1 MDSQVQVTKDYN
13 QFRFIES
20 NREPN
25 RGHIEVLKSAFEE
38 NGNLT
43 ANQPI
48 LVNENM
54 EIIDGQ
60 HRFTACVELG
70 MPIYYIQTPGLTVR
84 DARQMNILHKGW
96 GVDDYA
102 RSYAI
107 AGDNNY
113 RKYLELKE
121 DYGFGHSIL
130 LAYISN
136 ATEKSKIF
144 KNFREG
150 EFTFTDQDGAR
161 ERLDRLTEV
170 SQFVPFAGDK
180 NFARAFLK
188 VMTIESYDHKRMLRK
203 LELHQNLLHRFVNVE
218 DYQRM
223 LEDIYNYQMQEGNR
237 LRLF

>member
-1 MDSQVQVTKDYN
+1 MSPEVQVTTDYN
-13 QFRFIES
+13 KFRFIES
-20 NREPN
+20 NREQS
-25 RGHIEVLKSAFEE
+25 RGHIETLKKAFEE

-60 HRFTACVELG
+60 HRFTACMELG
-70 MPIYYIQTPGLTVR
+70 MPIHYIQTPGLTVR

-102 RSYAI
+102 RSYAL

-121 DYGFGHSIL
+121 EYGFNHSVLLGYIL
-130 LAYISN
+130 NSSDRTNMY
-136 ATEKSKIF
+136 KD
-144 KNFREG
+144 FRNG
-150 EFTFTDQDGAR
+150 DFTFTDREGAR
-161 ERLDRLTEV
+161 ERLDKLASV
-170 SQFVPFAGDK
+170 GQYVPFAGEK
-180 NFARAFLK
+180 GFAGALLK
-188 VMTIESYDHKRMLRK
+188 TMAIEGYDHERMLRK
-203 LELHQNLLHRFVNVE
+203 LELHQNLLRRFVNIE

-223 LEDIYNYQMQEGNR
+223 LEDVYNYQMQEGNR
-237 LRLF
+237 LRFF